1 MEKPNRILITPEVKA
16 LIGKKSEVVEMYGE
30 VDRESVRRYVHG
42 IPDQDP
48 RHWDEELAKPRFG
61 GTSAPPLLLSF
72 VGFRKPPWEA
82 DNMDEVMAENP
93 VQDDG
98 GGMMREGA
106 SLLDLREVTGTT
118 KHLHAGDE
126 VEVYR
131 YPKLGD
137 KIFFQQEVKDIQEK
151 VGRRGEPFLLI
162 TQETRYWN
170 QDNEVICVVRTLGA
184 ER

>member
-1 MEKPNRILITPEVKA
+1 MAGEHEKLLTPEVKA
-16 LIGKKSEVVEMYGE
+16 LIGLKSEVTEMYGE
-30 VDRESVRRYVHG
+30 MDKESIRQYVHG

-61 GTSAPPLLLSF
+61 GVTAPPLML
-72 VGFRKPPWEA
+72 GYMGRRKPPWEE
-82 DNMDEVMAENP
+82 DVMDEAMAENP
-93 VQDDG
+93 ISDG
-98 GGMMREGA
+98 GGGMGRKGGGLL
-106 SLLDLREVTGTT
+106 SLRDVTGTT

-137 KIFFQQEVKDIQEK
+137 RIFFQSEVKDIQAK
-151 VGRRGEPFLLI
+151 VGRRGDPFLLI

-170 QDNEVICVVRTLGA
+170 QDNEEICVIRTLGA